1 MAVIFFRE
9 KRLSEALKIAE
20 KSLPVA
26 AGKNLLGVI
35 HAEMKIFETAE
46 KYLLEASKED
56 PKSFISFFN
65 KAKLLKNLRPQGKRL
80 NKNFSKIDRYF
91 RSSLCG

>member
-1 MAVIFFRE
+1 MAVILFRE

-26 AGKNLLGVI
+26 AAKNLLGVI
-35 HAEMKIFETAE
+35 HAETKIFETAE
-46 KYLLEASKED
+46 KYLLQASKED

-65 KAKLLKNLRPQGKRL
+65 KAQLLKNHRPKGKR
-80 NKNFSKIDRYF
+80 
-91 RSSLCG
+91 

>member
-1 MAVIFFRE
+1 MAVILLRE

-20 KSLPVA
+20 KSLPAA

-35 HAEMKIFETAE
+35 HAEIKNFETAE
-46 KYLLEASKED
+46 KYLLQASEED

-65 KAKLLKNLRPQGKRL
+65 KAQLLKNLRPKGKR
-80 NKNFSKIDRYF
+80 
-91 RSSLCG
+91 